1 MLQAII
7 KIIVSIMLAI
17 SSFIIVR
24 NLLASKQKLSNFY
37 ILINVLLIGLPSFIL
52 YKPEYSYIL
61 SITSFLIAIFVYKN
75 IFKISIRTSL
85 AICSIMFAI
94 IALSD
99 IVITSSELAFFTS
112 SQIRENSYIFL
123 FNNLIIFMLSICISR
138 IHWLKV
144 KINKFLNIVSVDNH
158 ISSVIFAILI
168 VVIICLLFYSISS
181 TFDLSIPIPFVLS
194 VIVFVVFLV
203 LYYFYMEER
212 NNYEKLNDEY
222 NSLFNY
228 VQEFENWIDD
238 EQLYRH
244 ELKNNLSMIR
254 SLTKNKKIIDK
265 IDDMLH
271 FSIIVDESYIEDL
284 KNIPKG
290 GLKGLLYYKL
300 ATSKNANVKTIV
312 EVSPKC
318 TSKIKK
324 LSRDNLKQL
333 GILLGIYLDNAI
345 EAAKDSKKRLVTL
358 EVYTLKDEINF
369 VISNTFKELV
379 KIKDLNKKGYTTKG
393 DGHGRGLYYAQK
405 VISRNK
411 NFSSSQMILN
421 DFFVQKLSIK

>member
-7 KIIVSIMLAI
+7 KIISSLMMSVC
-17 SSFIIVR
+17 SFIILK
-24 NLLASKQKLSNFY
+24 NLLDSKQKLLSFY
-37 ILINVLLIGLPSFIL
+37 TIINIIVISTPAVLIYQTKYNLFTNLLYFIISILVF
-52 YKPEYSYIL
+52 
-61 SITSFLIAIFVYKN
+61 KN
-75 IFKISIRTSL
+75 MFKISFRRSVIVN
-85 AICSIMFAI
+85 SISIAL

-99 IVITSSELAFFTS
+99 IVVSTIEMPFLTYNQMRSIWYVFLLNNFLVCLLA
-112 SQIRENSYIFL
+112 
-123 FNNLIIFMLSICISR
+123 IIISKN
-138 IHWLKV
+138 HWLQNKLKSFCAQIDKDSKV
-144 KINKFLNIVSVDNH
+144 
-158 ISSVIFAILI
+158 SSIIFAIL
-168 VVIICLLFYSISS
+168 
-181 TFDLSIPIPFVLS
+181 FVLIIGILYYNMCS
-194 VIVFVVFLV
+194 MFNLTLPYMITTITLLIFFI
-203 LYYFYMEER
+203 LYYFYMEEKKELDKLSTQY
-212 NNYEKLNDEY
+212 NY
-222 NSLFNY
+222 LFDY

-271 FSIIVDESYIEDL
+271 FSIIVDESCIEDL

-300 ATSKNANVKTIV
+300 AISKNANVKTVV

-393 DGHGRGLYYAQK
+393 DGHGKGLYYAQK
-405 VISRNK
+405 TINKNK

>member
-1 MLQAII
+1 MLQLTI
-7 KIIVSIMLAI
+7 KIIISITMAI
-17 SSFIIVR
+17 CSFIIIR
-24 NLLASKQKLSNFY
+24 NLLSVKQKLLSFY
-37 ILINVLLIGLPSFIL
+37 TIINIIVISTPVILL
-52 YKPEYSYIL
+52 YRAEYSAFTNFFYFIVSIL
-61 SITSFLIAIFVYKN
+61 VFKN
-75 IFKISIRTSL
+75 MFKISFRRSVIVNSLSTALIAFGDIIVSTIEMPIFTYDQMRNIWYIVLLNNFLVCLL
-85 AICSIMFAI
+85 AI
-94 IALSD
+94 
-99 IVITSSELAFFTS
+99 
-112 SQIRENSYIFL
+112 
-123 FNNLIIFMLSICISR
+123 LISKN
-138 IHWLKV
+138 HWLQDKLKTFCTQIDKDSKV
-144 KINKFLNIVSVDNH
+144 
-158 ISSVIFAILI
+158 SSVVFAIL
-168 VVIICLLFYSISS
+168 
-181 TFDLSIPIPFVLS
+181 FVLIIGILYYNMCS
-194 VIVFVVFLV
+194 MFNLTLPYMITIITLLVFFV
-203 LYYFYMEER
+203 LYYFYMEEKKELDKLSTQY
-212 NNYEKLNDEY
+212 NY
-222 NSLFNY
+222 LFDY

-300 ATSKNANVKTIV
+300 AISKNANVKTVV

-318 TSKIKK
+318 PAKIKK
-324 LSRDNLKQL
+324 LSKDNLKQL

-369 VISNTFKELV
+369 VISNTFKEPV

-393 DGHGRGLYYAQK
+393 DGHGKGLYYAQK
-405 VISRNK
+405 TINKNK

>member
-1 MLQAII
+1 MLQLTI
-7 KIIVSIMLAI
+7 KIIGAMILAI
-17 SSFIIVR
+17 SSFLIVR
-24 NLLASKQKLSNFY
+24 NLLGSKQKLFSFY
-37 ILINVLLIGLPSFIL
+37 ILINILVIGTPAFLLHQNQYTAFANLLYFII
-52 YKPEYSYIL
+52 SIL
-61 SITSFLIAIFVYKN
+61 VFKS
-75 IFKISIRTSL
+75 IFKISFRRSVIVNSISIAFIALGDIIVSSIEMPFFTYDQMRNVWYIILLNNFLVCFL
-85 AICSIMFAI
+85 AII
-94 IALSD
+94 ISK
-99 IVITSSELAFFTS
+99 
-112 SQIRENSYIFL
+112 N
-123 FNNLIIFMLSICISR
+123 
-138 IHWLKV
+138 HWLQDKLRAFCAQIDKDSKV
-144 KINKFLNIVSVDNH
+144 
-158 ISSVIFAILI
+158 SSVVFAIL
-168 VVIICLLFYSISS
+168 
-181 TFDLSIPIPFVLS
+181 FVLIIGILYYNMCS
-194 VIVFVVFLV
+194 MFNLTLPYMITIITLLVFFI
-203 LYYFYMEER
+203 LYYFYMEEKK
-212 NNYEKLNDEY
+212 ELDKLSTQY
-222 NSLFNY
+222 NFLFDY

-271 FSIIVDESYIEDL
+271 FSIIVDESCIEDL

-300 ATSKNANVKTIV
+300 AISKNANVKTVV

-358 EVYTLKDEINF
+358 EVYTLKDEIDF

-405 VISRNK
+405 TINKNK

>member
-1 MLQAII
+1 MLQLTI
-7 KIIVSIMLAI
+7 KIIGAIMLAF
-17 SSFIIVR
+17 SNYIIVK
-24 NLLASKQKLSNFY
+24 NLLGNKKKIFNFY
-37 ILINVLLIGLPSFIL
+37 VLMNVLVIGVPAVLFHQIQYNLIVNLLSFVI
-52 YKPEYSYIL
+52 
-61 SITSFLIAIFVYKN
+61 SICVFKN
-75 IFKISIRTSL
+75 IFKLSFRRSVIVNSISIAL
-85 AICSIMFAI
+85 
-94 IALSD
+94 IALGD
-99 IVITSSELAFFTS
+99 IVVSTVEMPFFTYD
-112 SQIRENSYIFL
+112 QMRNVWYLILLNNFL
-123 FNNLIIFMLSICISR
+123 VCI
-138 IHWLKV
+138 L
-144 KINKFLNIVSVDNH
+144 
-158 ISSVIFAILI
+158 AILI
-168 VVIICLLFYSISS
+168 SKNHWLQDKLKTFCTQIDKDSKVSSIIFAVL
-181 TFDLSIPIPFVLS
+181 FVLIIGILYYNMCS
-194 VIVFVVFLV
+194 MFNLTLPYIITTITLLVFFV
-203 LYYFYMEER
+203 LYYFYMEEKKELDKLSTQY
-212 NNYEKLNDEY
+212 NY
-222 NSLFNY
+222 LFDY

-300 ATSKNANVKTIV
+300 ATSKNANVKTVV

-369 VISNTFKELV
+369 VISNTFKEPV

-393 DGHGRGLYYAQK
+393 DGHGKGLYYAQK
-405 VISRNK
+405 TINKNK